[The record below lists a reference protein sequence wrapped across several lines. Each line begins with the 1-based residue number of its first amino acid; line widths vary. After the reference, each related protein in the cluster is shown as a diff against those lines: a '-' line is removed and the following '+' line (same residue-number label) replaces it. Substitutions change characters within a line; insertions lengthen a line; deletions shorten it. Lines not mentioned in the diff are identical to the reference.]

1 MNLFKAR
8 VQDIIFYFYNLCF
21 FLKKE
26 WTLQQNF
33 IKIIN
38 ILPVP
43 EKS

>member
-1 MNLFKAR
+1 ML
-8 VQDIIFYFYNLCF
+8 

-33 IKIIN
+33 IKIKN